1 MDELDELVRKYGGTI
16 EIFRVSTI
24 ISLPV
29 KLPEVDVGF
38 STTYYAS
45 WLGRFFPFL
54 RHFPMPMG
62 LYVYGD
68 RSEALSRII
77 GRDEELC
84 SAIRYVL
91 DQYAFDMECSDARL
105 VTRFVSLYRTLS
117 LDPSGGWHLISNLRT
132 IAFRLAQ
139 LDYSDFYST
148 PRKIWMWGP
157 RAYQKISNIAIFLIA
172 FLIPILII
180 IFAVHGAHPVGIHR

>member
-1 MDELDELVRKYGGTI
+1 MGEFDELVRKYGGTI
-16 EIFRVSTI
+16 DNFRASTI
-24 ISLPV
+24 VSFPV

-38 STTYYAS
+38 PTTYYAS

-68 RSEALSRII
+68 RSEAVSRII

-84 SAIRYVL
+84 SALRYIF

-105 VTRFVSLYRTLS
+105 VTRFVSLYQTLS
-117 LDPSGGWHLISNLRT
+117 LDPSGGWYLISNFRT
-132 IAFRLAQ
+132 ISNRLGQ
-139 LDYSDFYST
+139 LDYSDFYSA

-157 RAYQKISNIAIFLIA
+157 RAYRKITNIAIFLA
-172 FLIPILII
+172 VFTTPILIF